1 LQAAQKDPEASAT
14 KQIRLFGSLPE
25 GSKGEL
31 RMEIGGRR
39 SDLSRRDLVTT
50 TATADDTDESFGPGT
65 LGASYGKVPQ
75 SWDLEADVVVIGSGA
90 AGLPAAIRA
99 VEAGASVIVVEANY
113 DVGGHAILS
122 GGNVPLGG
130 GTSAQRKFGIED
142 SSDVVFSDL
151 TDWSIVQ
158 PNGWPDYRYNDREV
172 MRAFADHCAPTYEFL
187 VANGVEFKDV
197 APDNQGAHTTGNSAP
212 RENHTFWK
220 KGAGPESPN
229 ARPGT
234 GLIRPLEASARKK
247 GVKFLLNYKM
257 TRLIRETE
265 GARRV
270 IGMAAYYRPRIM
282 PGESVPLKSF
292 RTDGNIDSTKPNVNI
307 RANKGII
314 VATGGM
320 TSNLHFRRMFDSR
333 LTDVLQVA
341 GEPYSYQDA
350 SGELAGMAIGASLW
364 GFANQILEN
373 GDNIRTQRAIG
384 TKFNYMTWE
393 LESPIFPVV
402 KAQGLS
408 VKNWHDL
415 ILVNQVGQRFYDETK
430 GDYPHGNVCNDICPY
445 TPNDYRNNEN
455 IEFHP
460 TKYNFFNAAVAMNE
474 YSQPPDY
481 SAGPVWAIFDA
492 EAVARNGW
500 NVAPPYVDPD
510 GYFFSANTLVQLAAA
525 IKNEYQAKPMKGAI
539 LEATVARY
547 NSFVD
552 TGEDKDFGKPAP
564 KFKIQAPPFYAAWG
578 TPLVHDTRTGL
589 RINAK
594 CQVMDLNGQL
604 IPGLY
609 CAGESAGGFNQH
621 GMGRCATQG
630 FIAGRNAAVE
640 KA

>member
-1 LQAAQKDPEASAT
+1 
-14 KQIRLFGSLPE
+14 
-25 GSKGEL
+25 
-31 RMEIGGRR
+31 MEIGGGK

-50 TATADDTDESFGPGT
+50 TATADDGDESFGPGT
-65 LGASYGKVPQ
+65 LGASYGKMPQ
-75 SWDLEADVVVIGSGA
+75 SWDFEADVVVIGSGA

-99 VEAGASVIVVEANY
+99 VEEGASVIVVEANY

-142 SSDVVFSDL
+142 SPDVVFSDL

-187 VANGVEFKDV
+187 VANGVEFKDIP
-197 APDNQGAHTTGNSAP
+197 PDNQGAHTTGNSAP

-257 TRLIRETE
+257 TSLIRETQ

-270 IGMAAYYRPRIM
+270 VGMAAYYRPRIM
-282 PGESVPLKSF
+282 PGESKPLKSF

-307 RANKGII
+307 RAKKGII

-320 TSNLHFRRMFDSR
+320 TSNLHFRRMFDPR

-415 ILVNQVGQRFYDETK
+415 ILVNQVGKRFYDETK

-481 SAGPVWAIFDA
+481 SPGPVWAIFDA
-492 EAVARNGW
+492 DAVNRNRW

-510 GYFFSANTLVQLAAA
+510 GYFFSANTLADLAAA
-525 IKNEYQAKPMKGAI
+525 IKNEYQAKPMNGAT

-552 TGEDKDFGKPAP
+552 AGEDKEFGKPTP
-564 KFKIQAPPFYAAWG
+564 KFKIQTPPFYAAWG

-594 CQVMDLNGQL
+594 CQVIDLNGKL

-621 GMGRCATQG
+621 GMGRCTTQG
-630 FIAGRNAAVE
+630 FIAGRSAAVE